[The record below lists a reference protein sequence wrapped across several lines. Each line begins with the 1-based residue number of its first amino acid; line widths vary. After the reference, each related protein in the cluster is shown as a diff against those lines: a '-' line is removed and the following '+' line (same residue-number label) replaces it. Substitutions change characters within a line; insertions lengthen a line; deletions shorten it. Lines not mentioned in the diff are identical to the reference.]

1 MQLVH
6 KDPCLF
12 SLSTIGLTKR
22 SLSLSN
28 GSNNTI
34 RITLIDY
41 QMSEIASLVGPFENQ
56 IGFSR

>member
-1 MQLVH
+1 MQWVH
-6 KDPCLF
+6 EDPCLF
-12 SLSTIGLTKR
+12 SLSTLGLTKR
-22 SLSLSN
+22 SLGLSN

-41 QMSEIASLVGPFENQ
+41 QKSEIASWVGPFAKQ